1 MILMQKNSDRL
12 LWNTGRGFW
21 IFESVALLRNEP
33 GIRDVCLKQWKIP
46 EYMLEIIGGEF
57 VYYRI
62 IIVSKNENKRLIMI
76 ELFPNCTKIKY
87 RLLLDVVR

>member
-1 MILMQKNSDRL
+1 
-12 LWNTGRGFW
+12 
-21 IFESVALLRNEP
+21 
-33 GIRDVCLKQWKIP
+33 
-46 EYMLEIIGGEF
+46 MLEIIGGEF